1 MRADP
6 TKGVSGSPEQPQGGA
21 CSPCLRRSH
30 LIAFLAPRI
39 QGLLSQRHGR
49 ASVLLG
55 LGEEELI
62 KAVGGSRQEVAHR
75 YAAGFDAEAAR
86 RRVEDVGA
94 RALCAHGSGYPTG
107 LTRLDDPPAV
117 LYVVGESGRLDTE
130 EGSSVAIVGS
140 RRSTPYGLEVAHEF
154 GRGLGAAGVSVVSG
168 LALGVDAAAHRGA
181 LAANGAAIAV
191 LACGPDV
198 VYPRLHRPLYERIR
212 RVGAVVSELPPGQP
226 ALRWSFPARN
236 RIMAALADLVVVIEA
251 AEGSGSL
258 YTSTF
263 AEQLGREVAAVPG
276 RITGRASIG
285 SNRLLRDGATV
296 VLGPQ
301 DVLDA
306 LFGVGQRSAADGDAP
321 AAALEP
327 RELQVLQGVEAA
339 RGGADAIGRELG
351 LSAGPVRAALGRL
364 EMLGLVARDSFG
376 LYERTAR

>member
-1 MRADP
+1 MR
-6 TKGVSGSPEQPQGGA
+6 EA
-21 CSPCLRRSH
+21 CFSCLRRSH

-39 QGLLSQRHGR
+39 QGLLSQRQGR
-49 ASVLLG
+49 ASALLG

-62 KAVGGSRQEVAHR
+62 KAVGGSRKEAAHHF
-75 YAAGFDAEAAR
+75 AGSFDAEAAR
-86 RRVEDVGA
+86 RRVHGVGA
-94 RALCAHGSGYPTG
+94 RALCAHGDGYPFG
-107 LTRLDDPPAV
+107 LTCLVDPPAV
-117 LYVVGESGRLDTE
+117 LYVVGDPGRLDVE

-181 LAANGAAIAV
+181 LAGNGPAIAV
-191 LACGPDV
+191 LACGPDIA
-198 VYPRLHRPLYERIR
+198 YPRLHRPLYEKIR
-212 RVGAVVSELPPGQP
+212 QVGAVVSELPPGQP

-236 RIMAALADLVVVIEA
+236 RIMAALADLVVVVEA

-276 RITGRASIG
+276 RVTGRASTG

-306 LFGVGQRSAADGDAP
+306 LFGVGQRTAAAPDAP
-321 AAALEP
+321 AALEP
-327 RELQVLQGVEAA
+327 RELRVLRGVEAA
-339 RGGADAIGRELG
+339 CGGADAIGRELG
-351 LSAGPVRAALGRL
+351 LPPGSVRAALGRL
-364 EMLGLVARDSFG
+364 ETLGLVARDAFG